1 MNLSTP
7 RAPACP
13 DARSNFGI
21 QPTTFGCGLIPA
33 LSAYT
38 VELTGL
44 HRREGFED
52 RRHERLEMRHAIG
65 WRPDEQYAERKSGEI
80 LLELDAPVHRDQ
92 YVVLVLHAP
101 EKLAVRDP

>member
-1 MNLSTP
+1 
-7 RAPACP
+7 
-13 DARSNFGI
+13 
-21 QPTTFGCGLIPA
+21 
-33 LSAYT
+33 
-38 VELTGL
+38 
-44 HRREGFED
+44 
-52 RRHERLEMRHAIG
+52 MRHAIG

>member
-1 MNLSTP
+1 MPGRAVELRYSADDLRP
-7 RAPACP
+7 R
-13 DARSNFGI
+13 
-21 QPTTFGCGLIPA
+21 LIPA
-33 LSAYT
+33 LSAYA
-38 VELTGL
+38 VELTAL
-44 HRREGFED
+44 HRRDGFED

-101 EKLAVRDP
+101 EKLAVRDS